1 MNNNFDQ
8 LEQSLNYKFKNRSL
22 LEEALS
28 HPSLKQME
36 ETSPNYERFEFLGDS
51 ILGFLVT
58 EMIFNKY
65 HDYDEGDL
73 AKLKSYVVSH
83 DVLVKIAKNLSLAD
97 YIIMTSGEENSGGRE
112 NSNNLENALEALIA
126 GIYLDSNIDQTK
138 QIVNRLWQDHI
149 QNVDPNIA
157 NPKSALQEFLH
168 DQNHSTPS
176 YQVIKREGA
185 VHAPIFTVQ
194 VTAMN
199 QSTESTGH
207 SIKEAEK
214 NAALKMLK
222 NLQEK

>member
-1 MNNNFDQ
+1 MNNNFDK
-8 LEQSLNYKFKNRSL
+8 LEQSLNYKFKNISF

-28 HPSLKQME
+28 HPSLKQLDE
-36 ETSPNYERFEFLGDS
+36 NSPNYERFEFFGDS

-65 HDYDEGDL
+65 REYDEGDL
-73 AKLKSYVVSH
+73 AKLKAYAVSG
-83 DVLVKIAKNLSLAD
+83 DILTKIAKELNLAD
-97 YIIMTSGEENSGGRE
+97 FIIMTSGEENSGGRE
-112 NSNNLENALEALIA
+112 NSNNLENTLEALIA
-126 GIYLDSNIDQTK
+126 GIYLDSNIDQTRK
-138 QIVNRLWQDHI
+138 IVDHLWQHHI
-149 QNVDPNIA
+149 QNVDPNMA
-157 NPKSALQEFLH
+157 NPKSALQEFLQ

-176 YQVIKREGA
+176 YQVITQEGP

-194 VTAMN
+194 VMAMS
-199 QSTESTGH
+199 QFADGVGH